1 MSRKHNTK
9 HEERG
14 TSNYPTRP
22 GMYRL
27 RRNAQMESLEHL
39 RQVQDRRIRETC
51 TLSSDNHGTHQ
62 CNGSPLPQQLS
73 EGFTVGNDPAAER
86 LLRSIF
92 EAA

>member
-27 RRNAQMESLEHL
+27 RRNAQMDTAEHL
-39 RQVQDRRIRETC
+39 RGVQDRRIRETC
-51 TLSSDNHGTHQ
+51 TLDPGKHSVHQ
-62 CNGSPLPQQLS
+62 CNGSPLPNGLS
-73 EGFTVGNDPAAER
+73 ED
-86 LLRSIF
+86 LMF